1 MRMKCMNSKL
11 CNNRLTY
18 SLNGAIAILLI
29 LLIIYYITGSYPM
42 FYNMLNVSC
51 ASFGISLAVIAII
64 RKSSNYYNYI
74 GIGFLF
80 IGLIEFSQ
88 VFISKFG
95 IHILEN
101 MGLYITFTI
110 SEILGILI
118 LPVSFILMKHKVDN
132 KKSIITYFVITIIS
146 SILGIFLYDLREIDE
161 SSVFITVLLV
171 QFILI
176 ILLIILLNR
185 IRKKYKE
192 IKYKYI
198 FLYFILMNMY
208 HLLLKISYI
217 YTCNFAFEAYVVKYV
232 AYFSIY
238 EGITSNILSLMYT
251 QMKENLLKVKKKQ
264 SELNLKLNQRNV
276 ILNELNTI
284 NIKSEKRYY
293 DLIESFK
300 DGIITFNMGKITYVN
315 NEAVDMLG
323 FRYKGELLGRDFD
336 YVLDNLI
343 EKESIDSSL
352 ILEGS
357 DVRLFGNNL
366 EKLYR
371 FNSKSNN
378 LKELELY
385 LVKNREKR
393 EIVYIRDITD
403 NNVYNKIRERYEDF
417 VRQEDIKNEFY
428 SNISHELRTP
438 INVINSALTLNEI
451 YLKDN
456 NINSVSKNNDI
467 IRQNCLRL
475 IRTINNFIDANK
487 ISEGYLKPNKK
498 IYNIVEVVEGVS
510 IATSKYAKKINNSII
525 FDSEESEIYLPVDR
539 DMIERVILNLL
550 SNSVKHGERNRNIKI
565 NMYSKK
571 NYLYIIVKNYTKIID
586 EEEKKYIFD
595 QFTKLNK
602 SLNRQKEGSGLGLF
616 LSKTIIELHDGS
628 IEFESEKAQGNKF
641 IIKLPIVEDI
651 RGYEPGESVEIV
663 TLDKKVDVEFADIY
677 I

>member
-29 LLIIYYITGSYPM
+29 LLITYYITGSYPM

-51 ASFGISLAVIAII
+51 ASFGISLAVIALI
-64 RKSSNYYNYI
+64 RKNSNYYNYI

-80 IGLIEFSQ
+80 IGLTEFSQ

-95 IHILEN
+95 SHILEN

-110 SEILGILI
+110 SEILGMLI
-118 LPVSFILMKHKVDN
+118 LPVSFILMKKKVDN
-132 KKSIITYFVITIIS
+132 KKSIITYFVITTIS
-146 SILGIFLYDLREIDE
+146 SIVGLILYDLREIDK
-161 SSVFITVLLV
+161 SSVFIIVL
-171 QFILI
+171 ILQS
-176 ILLIILLNR
+176 ILTILSIILLNR

-198 FLYFILMNMY
+198 FLYFIFMNMY

-217 YTCNFAFEAYVVKYV
+217 YAYNFAFEAYVVKYV

-251 QMKENLLKVKKKQ
+251 QMKENLLRVKKKQ

-293 DLIESFK
+293 DLIESFR
-300 DGIITFNMGKITYVN
+300 DGIITFNMGLITYVN

-323 FRYKGELLGRDFD
+323 FIYKGELLGRDFD
-336 YVLDNLI
+336 YVLNNII

-357 DVRLFGNNL
+357 DARLFGNNL

-385 LVKNREKR
+385 LVKNGEKR
-393 EIVYIRDITD
+393 EIAYIRDVTD
-403 NNVYNKIRERYEDF
+403 NNVYNKIREKYEEF
-417 VRQEDIKNEFY
+417 VRQEEIKNEFY

-456 NINSVSKNNDI
+456 SINSISKNNDI

-525 FDSEESEIYLPVDR
+525 FNSEESEIYLPIDR

-565 NMYSKK
+565 NMYSEKS
-571 NYLYIIVKNYTKIID
+571 YVYIIVKNYTKIID
-586 EEEKKYIFD
+586 KEEEKYIFD

-616 LSKTIIELHDGS
+616 LTKTIIELHDGS

-651 RGYEPGESVEIV
+651 RRYEPGESIEIV